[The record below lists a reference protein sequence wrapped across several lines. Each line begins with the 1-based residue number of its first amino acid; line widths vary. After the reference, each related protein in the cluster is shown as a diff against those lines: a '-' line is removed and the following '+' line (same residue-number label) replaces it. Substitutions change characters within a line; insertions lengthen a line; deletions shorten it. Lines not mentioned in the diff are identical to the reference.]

1 MPTATPFTALGR
13 GNGFPLCLDFQE
25 LIDLNGDIW
34 DRTQPISLNSLMSLF
49 WNLYE
54 INSLSFT
61 FSFTTSR
68 GGSGVA
74 EYTNKGSVSYAET
87 ALNGLSGEPYK
98 RVCFTSLLHQ
108 YNQILES
115 SVTSEPVEDGSFS
128 FIPTLDDNDNYCLAY
143 SINAGE
149 IMSPRLAAA
158 QSVSTFGGVVDIQLP
173 LDDEGNTT
181 VIKIV
186 GFNFLNDDTTTA
198 TGGAITSSFYTYT

>member
-13 GNGFPLCLDFQE
+13 GNGFPLCLDLQA
-25 LIDLNGDIW
+25 LKRQHGDIW

-61 FSFTTSR
+61 FSFTTSL
-68 GGSGVA
+68 GATGSE
-74 EYTNKGSVSYAET
+74 EYTNKGSVSYSTT

-98 RVCFTSLLHQ
+98 RVCFTD
-108 YNQILES
+108 NAIPIIQILES

-128 FIPTLDDNDNYCLAY
+128 FLPTLDDNDNYCLAY
-143 SINAGE
+143 SIDTGD
-149 IMSPRLAAA
+149 IKSPRLADA
-158 QSVSTFGGVVDIQLP
+158 QSISTFGGVVDIQLP

-186 GFNFLNDDTTTA
+186 GFDFLNDDTTTA

>member
-1 MPTATPFTALGR
+1 MPTAIPFTALGR
-13 GNGFPLCLDFQE
+13 GNGFPFCLDFQE
-25 LIDLNGDIW
+25 LINLNGDIW

-68 GGSGVA
+68 GGSGVR

-128 FIPTLDDNDNYCLAY
+128 FLPTLDDNDNYCLAY

>member
-1 MPTATPFTALGR
+1 MPTAIPFTALGR
-13 GNGFPLCLDFQE
+13 GNGFPFCLDFQE

-61 FSFTTSR
+61 FDFTTSR
-68 GGSGVA
+68 GVTGSE
-74 EYTNKGSVSYAET
+74 EYTNKGSVSYSTT

-108 YNQILES
+108 YNQVLES

-128 FIPTLDDNDNYCLAY
+128 FLPTLDDNDNYCLAY
-143 SINAGE
+143 SIDAGE

-158 QSVSTFGGVVDIQLP
+158 QSVSTHGGVVDIQLP

-186 GFNFLNDDTTTA
+186 GLDFLNDDTTTA